1 MSNAATG
8 ILQGLQVGNGL
19 IHISP
24 KRGFFNPTLTANGQ
38 QVVLPDIIAQA
49 TFEEHHIDRMEIT
62 RHPVEQGAAISDHAF
77 AEPSIVHLRLG
88 WSNSSSQGQL
98 ASAADIARSW
108 GATLG
113 GTAGQVIGAVSGAV
127 QAGYNLLSVSGQDA
141 VNEAYQNLL
150 IMYYSRALFTLYTAK
165 RVYSNMICKMV
176 ATETDWERANSMVVV
191 VECEQII
198 LVNTK
203 TVALDLKTQSNPAS
217 TASPISAGTQQA
229 IQR

>member
-1 MSNAATG
+1 MSNTVTG

-19 IHISP
+19 IQISP
-24 KRGFFNPTLTANGQ
+24 KRGFFQPTLTANGQ
-38 QVVLPDIIAQA
+38 QVVLPDLIAQA

-77 AEPSIVHLRLG
+77 AEPSVVHLRLG
-88 WSNSSSQGQL
+88 WSNSSYQGQL
-98 ASAADIARSW
+98 ASTANIARSW

-113 GTAGQVIGAVSGAV
+113 GTAGQIIGAVSGAA

-203 TVALDLKTQSNPAS
+203 TITLDSKTQANPAS
-217 TASPISAGTQQA
+217 TASPVNAGTQQA